1 MQGWILE
8 VWELTVLH
16 ENLRVDGKDPGEEG
30 KMCLRE
36 ELIRDGWRGCLAV
49 GWDPGRGCKA
59 VCGAFRQQRPTQGG
73 RAGWGAIKI

>member
-8 VWELTVLH
+8 VWELIVLH
-16 ENLRVDGKDPGEEG
+16 ENLRVDGKDLGEEG

-49 GWDPGRGCKA
+49 GWGPGRGCKV
-59 VCGAFRQQRPTQGG
+59 VCGGIQTAETNLGG
-73 RAGWGAIKI
+73 EGWLGAIKI

>member
-8 VWELTVLH
+8 VWELIVLH
-16 ENLRVDGKDPGEEG
+16 ENLRVDGKDPGEED

-49 GWDPGRGCKA
+49 GWDPGRGC
-59 VCGAFRQQRPTQGG
+59 
-73 RAGWGAIKI
+73 